1 MDLQT
6 RTVLTAVG
14 VATLWLSTMALDPSV
29 ASELAPLGTVV
40 FEANFDGPDALRA
53 WTPAGAKPG
62 IAPGPGG
69 AKCVVIEQ
77 SAAQVP
83 RLRGAMID
91 PTVTAADLELLAGQW
106 KANHV
111 PWQLTWGGF
120 PRSPADGGDLAAYDR
135 WLNLQLFIAVVMRA
149 DRIFA
154 RTKQHDAT
162 GQTDR

>member
-1 MDLQT
+1 M
-6 RTVLTAVG
+6 G
-14 VATLWLSTMALDPSV
+14 PTLFARGLPRERSPESPRV
-29 ASELAPLGTVV
+29 
-40 FEANFDGPDALRA
+40 
-53 WTPAGAKPG
+53 
-62 IAPGPGG
+62 PGG

-135 WLNLQLFIAVVMRA
+135 WLNLQLFIALVMRA